1 MKKIESKLS
10 LMSKTSASDLRKKPS
25 KAQLSKVMS
34 SDNKRDFVKKNILA
48 LTEYGK
54 QFKSSKNLISKGI
67 VKTTEGVTP
76 KKTKIKINKKLL
88 TSYNISS
95 YNSKLSFSRYKSD
108 VIGVDEGLISLP
120 RVLTPKRIEP
130 PPKTEKK
137 EIVNINQ
144 HSKSPSPPQSPMSSH
159 REYISE
165 IRRLNH
171 WDYKHA
177 KKSRNNSYKTSQS
190 MQFILNSVDQ
200 SSMKWLLEIK
210 SDPKQLAILSRNK
223 YLNDFF
229 NKIDKEQKAIF
240 LQSMNI
246 NKKDFDFG
254 IFDAKSE
261 APPKETKVSQIDCYR
276 EIMKTKVK
284 IEDMLKTDLCQ
295 VAQELYQAKE
305 EKKIITEEIISTTKE
320 INSYDDKINKIK
332 VNDFLDKA
340 KMSEEM
346 RKTNETKPS
355 FISKLSSHKVKEL
368 RYKKKSMFIEA
379 SIIKSKETQDRI
391 HRMESNK
398 KELQL
403 HCEVLQSDCND
414 LTAKI
419 HRLKMKLNQRIST
432 LSKYYFDILKKG
444 IDVRRNGIVW
454 AAMKLLWLKQEITPN
469 DFPVFLSSE
478 QIGYI
483 QTLAIKSYEVS
494 ELINLF
500 TTLNKRQKKLKESY
514 TSSNINNIKHTAKRI
529 KRTKTQIKIENAN
542 SNGIT
547 AKSMRKME
555 MISNKY
561 ENVINM
567 CLNENK
573 EEEYLNEICKDIH
586 DRIINN
592 DDDNDKE
599 FFFLPGS
606 LSEFF
611 DTNKKYRECFE
622 DIVYLK
628 EVIVKKEKEIALM
641 KENMF
646 KQFRKESE
654 YNSKFHKGNK
664 KSSIQ
669 NEMIFAALFGNGITI

>member
-10 LMSKTSASDLRKKPS
+10 LMSSTSASDFRKKPS
-25 KAQLSKVMS
+25 KAELSKVLS

-67 VKTTEGVTP
+67 IKTTEGIIP

-95 YNSKLSFSRYKSD
+95 YNSKISLNRYKSD

-120 RVLTPKRIEP
+120 RMMTPTRIEP
-130 PPKTEKK
+130 PPQTEKTET
-137 EIVNINQ
+137 VNMNR
-144 HSKSPSPPQSPMSSH
+144 HSKSPSPPESPMSSNH
-159 REYISE
+159 EYISE

-177 KKSRNNSYKTSQS
+177 KKSRNYSYKASQS

-261 APPKETKVSQIDCYR
+261 VAPKETKLSQIDCYR
-276 EIMKTKVK
+276 EIMKAKVK

-305 EKKIITEEIISTTKE
+305 EKKKITEEIISTTKE
-320 INSYDDKINKIK
+320 INSYDERINKIK
-332 VNDFLDKA
+332 VNDYLDKA

-355 FISKLSSHKVKEL
+355 FISKLSSHKVKDL
-368 RYKKKSMFIEA
+368 RFKKKSMFIEA
-379 SIIKSKETQDRI
+379 SIIKSKETQARI
-391 HRMESNK
+391 HRMENTK
-398 KELQL
+398 KELKL
-403 HCEVLQSDCND
+403 HCDVLQSDCDD

-432 LSKYYFDILKKG
+432 LSKYYFEILKKG

-500 TTLNKRQKKLKESY
+500 TTLNNRQKKLKESY
-514 TSSNINNIKHTAKRI
+514 TASNINNLKHTAKQI
-529 KRTKTQIKIENAN
+529 KRTKTQIKIEKA
-542 SNGIT
+542 NGIT

-561 ENVINM
+561 ENVIHM

-573 EEEYLNEICKDIH
+573 EEEYLNAICKDIH
-586 DRIINN
+586 ERIIN
-592 DDDNDKE
+592 DDHDEKE
-599 FFFLPGS
+599 LFFLPGS

-611 DTNKKYRECFE
+611 DTNKKYREYFE

-646 KQFRKESE
+646 KQFRKENE

>member
-10 LMSKTSASDLRKKPS
+10 LMSSTSASDLRKKPS

-34 SDNKRDFVKKNILA
+34 SNNERDFVKKNILA

-54 QFKSSKNLISKGI
+54 QFKSTKNLISKGI
-67 VKTTEGVTP
+67 KTTDGIA
-76 KKTKIKINKKLL
+76 KKTKVKINKKLL

-95 YNSKLSFSRYKSD
+95 YKSKYSLNRYKSD

-120 RVLTPKRIEP
+120 RMMTPPRAEP
-130 PPKTEKK
+130 HPPTEKT
-137 EIVNINQ
+137 EIVNVYH
-144 HSKSPSPPQSPMSSH
+144 HSKSPSPPESPISSN

-165 IRRLNH
+165 IRKLNH

-177 KKSRNNSYKTSQS
+177 KKSRNYSYKASQS

-240 LQSMNI
+240 LQSMKI

-254 IFDAKSE
+254 IFDAKAE
-261 APPKETKVSQIDCYR
+261 VTPKETKLSQIDCYR
-276 EIMKTKVK
+276 EIMKAKVK

-295 VAQELYQAKE
+295 VAQELHEAKE
-305 EKKIITEEIISTTKE
+305 EKKRITEQIITTTKE
-320 INSYDDKINKIK
+320 INEYDEKINRIK
-332 VNDFLDKA
+332 VNDFLDKV
-340 KMSEEM
+340 KMTEEM
-346 RKTNETKPS
+346 RKNTESKPS
-355 FISKLSSHKVKEL
+355 FISKLSSHKVKDL
-368 RYKKKSMFIEA
+368 RFKKKSMFIEA
-379 SIIKSKETQDRI
+379 SIIKTKETQDRI
-391 HRMESNK
+391 HRMKSNK

-403 HCEVLQSDCND
+403 HCDVLQSDCDD
-414 LTAKI
+414 LTNSI

-432 LSKYYFDILKKG
+432 LSKYYYDILKKG

-454 AAMKLLWLKQEITPN
+454 AAMKLLWLKQEISQK
-469 DFPVFLSSE
+469 DFPVFLSNE

-500 TTLNKRQKKLKESY
+500 STLNNRQKKLKEQY
-514 TSSNINNIKHTAKRI
+514 TSSNINNISTKQM
-529 KRTKTQIKIENAN
+529 KRTKTVVK
-542 SNGIT
+542 SYGINE
-547 AKSMRKME
+547 KSMQKME

-561 ENVINM
+561 ENVIHI

-573 EEEYLNEICKDIH
+573 EEEYLNEICKAIH
-586 DRIINN
+586 ARIINN
-592 DDDNDKE
+592 DDEDDKE
-599 FFFLPGS
+599 CFFLPGS

-611 DTNKKYRECFE
+611 DTNKKYREYFE

-628 EVIVKKEKEIALM
+628 EVIVKKEKEISSM

-646 KQFRKESE
+646 KQFRKENE
-654 YNSKFHKGNK
+654 YNSKFNKGNK

-669 NEMIFAALFGNGITI
+669 SEMIFAALFGNGITI